1 MHAGSRMLPPKRF
14 VWDQGQGKC
23 LGAAWGKTQGQEALP
38 WGHLPGEA
46 HPHPSLLGKGGPN
59 LLPLKKM
66 PVEGQERGLPSAC
79 CFLLSP
85 RVLAFGEARSSS
97 SMAMICPRLGCAWS
111 FWVSLML
118 GDIPKPLGQIC
129 SLSERGSKPAT
140 SYAGWAKVV
149 SGKLF
154 PPSAEFFSLQKRT

>member
-1 MHAGSRMLPPKRF
+1 MLVAGCCLQKGLSGIRARASAWELRGARPRAKRLCHGVTSLEKPIPTHLSWEKVVPTCCPSRRCLWR
-14 VWDQGQGKC
+14 GK
-23 LGAAWGKTQGQEALP
+23 
-38 WGHLPGEA
+38 
-46 HPHPSLLGKGGPN
+46 KG
-59 LLPLKKM
+59 
-66 PVEGQERGLPSAC
+66 GLPSAC